1 MNCKHVCAGLGLLLI
16 LLLGCQS
23 AQSPRER
30 EKQANAYIAQAQA
43 YESQG
48 NLVEALEQFKLAQTI
63 APDDAV
69 ANEGVNRL
77 EKQLNDLAETHYQAG
92 LRFRDKGK
100 WDLAKREFLKALR
113 YQPEHKRAAA
123 MLQQRQPQKGRKYI
137 THRIASGESISRLAL
152 KYYGDYKKYHHIAN
166 FNNMTDAT
174 RVRVGQRVLIPE
186 IDGVSIDDLIRVSG
200 DTSTATAQ
208 PTQITGEYTLHQIQP
223 GESLSSIAKKYYGDF
238 TLFRVI
244 ADYNGINDPTSVKV
258 GQKIKVPRM
267 EGASALDTASVE
279 PATDAPYR
287 PEQADAEPVDVAVET
302 STEPLEA
309 VLPEELEPVDQVVEY
324 RNAGI
329 ALFNDQRYEEAI
341 VELQKVLSA
350 APDDATAA
358 DYISRSYVQVGKSH
372 LAADRLNEA
381 KTAFATAL
389 DYNSNCETCQDWL
402 VKVREKE
409 AHVFRSAGERQ
420 LRSKEFNQAI
430 DSLERAVALNPD
442 DALAAD
448 LLFQTHYQ
456 KALNLF
462 EEQDYLTAKTGF
474 ERAAAVKPDCDDCS
488 QYIQRSMDAYKER
501 HYNEGIVF
509 FGQED
514 LKNAIVAW
522 QKVVAVDPDYKD
534 VQQNLK
540 KAKLLN
546 ERLERIRQSSTE

>member
-1 MNCKHVCAGLGLLLI
+1 MNCKYVCAGLGLLVI

-23 AQSPRER
+23 AQSPRDR
-30 EKQANAYIAQAQA
+30 DKQANAYIEQAQA

-63 APDDAV
+63 APDDPV
-69 ANEGVNRL
+69 ANDGVNRL
-77 EKQLNDLAETHYQAG
+77 EKQLNELAETHYQAG

-113 YQPEHKRAAA
+113 YQPEHERAAA
-123 MLQQRQPQKGRKYI
+123 MLQQRQPKQGRKYI
-137 THRIASGESISRLAL
+137 THRIASGESISKLAL
-152 KYYGDYKKYHHIAN
+152 KYYGDFKKYHHIAN

-174 RVRVGQRVLIPE
+174 RVRVGQRILIPE

-200 DTSTATAQ
+200 DTSTATVQ
-208 PTQITGEYTLHQIQP
+208 PRQITGDYSVHQIQP
-223 GESLSSIAKKYYGDF
+223 GESLSIIAKNYYGDF
-238 TLFRVI
+238 SLFRVI

-258 GQKIKVPRM
+258 GQIIKVPRL
-267 EGASALDTASVE
+267 EEASAPDTASVE
-279 PATDAPYR
+279 PSTEAPYQ
-287 PEQADAEPVDVAVET
+287 PEQAEAEPVEVAVEA

-309 VLPEELEPVDQVVEY
+309 LQPEEMEPVDQVVAY

-329 ALFNDQRYEEAI
+329 ALFNDQRYEDAI

-350 APDDATAA
+350 APDDAIAT
-358 DYISRSYVQVGKSH
+358 DYISRSYVQLGKSH

-381 KTAFATAL
+381 KTAFTTAL
-389 DYNSNCETCQDWL
+389 DYNLDCEACQDAL
-402 VKVREKE
+402 MQLRVKE
-409 AHVFRSAGERQ
+409 AEVFRSAGERH
-420 LRSKEFNQAI
+420 LRGKAFDQAI
-430 DSLERAVALNPD
+430 DALERAVALNPD

-456 KALNLF
+456 KALNLY
-462 EEQDYLTAKTGF
+462 EEQDYLSAKTGF
-474 ERAAAVKPDCDDCS
+474 ERAAAVKPDCNDCS
-488 QYIQRSMDAYKER
+488 QYIQSSMDAYKEL
-501 HYNEGIVF
+501 HYNEGIAF

-514 LKNAIVAW
+514 LNNAIVAW
-522 QKVVAVDPDYKD
+522 QKVVAVDPGYKD